1 MRFPSPILGYSLC
14 VLGLSLSIIITN
26 FPIVNF
32 FSKKSLLPQLQT
44 HSSVTEPRAPIA
56 KQVRVMSA
64 SSGSGLR
71 NKTLTMSTRSKR
83 KKILYFLHIHKSG
96 GSTMCEWA
104 KRNGQRV
111 PPHNCA
117 IDTGKPCCGGESNEE
132 QRQFAEI
139 SQYTFI
145 ENENYMFSDMNMDFY
160 HYVTT
165 LRNSFER
172 YVSHYEHICRVN
184 GIIDTFDNWMKGQP
198 DNWITRHVCGTS
210 CSQVA
215 KYGLTLQHF
224 MRAYTHLQ
232 NFSDILFLETWKDSS
247 SIFAKRHGWSNG
259 QRIHSNKAPFLHAH
273 DHSVHRN
280 MTVLDDALY
289 NYAFR
294 RFSDSILQ
302 VRRNVSGIVSR
313 MQDIHPKFLLSC
325 GQKCSLY

>member
-1 MRFPSPILGYSLC
+1 MLHPGLVLGYSVCMILFC
-14 VLGLSLSIIITN
+14 ILVIDFLSPESPVLQFETHLRRT
-26 FPIVNF
+26 
-32 FSKKSLLPQLQT
+32 KPQART
-44 HSSVTEPRAPIA
+44 GSSVQLTGVIIDSA
-56 KQVRVMSA
+56 KKNTTSTQ
-64 SSGSGLR
+64 SG
-71 NKTLTMSTRSKR
+71 R
-83 KKILYFLHIHKSG
+83 KLMYFLHIHKSG
-96 GSTMCEWA
+96 GSTMCTWA
-104 KRNGQRV
+104 KRNRHRV
-111 PPHNCA
+111 PPYNCA
-117 IDTGKPCCGGESNEE
+117 IDTGKPCCGGESKEA
-132 QRQFAEI
+132 QREFAET
-139 SQYTFI
+139 SEYTFI
-145 ENENYMFSDMNMDFY
+145 ENENFMFSDMNLDFY

-165 LRNSFER
+165 LRNPFER
-172 YVSHYEHICRVN
+172 YVSHYEHIYRIKKN
-184 GIIDTFDNWMKGQP
+184 IDTFDNWMKGQP
-198 DNWITRHVCGTS
+198 DNWITRHVCGTP

-273 DHSVHRN
+273 DHRVYRN

-313 MQDIHPKFLLSC
+313 LHDIHPKFLLSC